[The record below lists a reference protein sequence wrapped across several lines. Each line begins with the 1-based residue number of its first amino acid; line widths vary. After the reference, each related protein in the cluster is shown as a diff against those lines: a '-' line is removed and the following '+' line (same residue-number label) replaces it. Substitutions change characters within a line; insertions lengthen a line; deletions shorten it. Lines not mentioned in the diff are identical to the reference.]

1 MKSFAYQEA
10 FTLASGQQLH
20 QLDMAKP
27 SPTGRDIL
35 VEVKAI
41 SVNPV
46 DTKIR
51 QWMSAEPGKCKVL
64 GWDAAGVVKAVG
76 EKVENFQ
83 VGDEVW
89 YAGDLTRPGSN
100 AEFQLV
106 DERIVGRKPSTLG
119 FAEAAAMP
127 LTTITAWEMLFDRL
141 EVDRESADKT
151 ILIVGAAGG
160 VGSIMVQLVKHF
172 TNLKI
177 IGTASRSETV
187 TWLKDL
193 GVDYLVNHR
202 QPLAE
207 QVRSHGI
214 QEVDYAVSLTH
225 TEDHYPSIVEL
236 VKAQGK
242 FGLIDDPKELDVVA
256 LKQKCISLHWEFMFT
271 RSMFKTDD
279 IIAQHQLLNQ
289 VAGLV
294 DEGKIKSTLGEHFG
308 TINVE
313 NLMRAHALLE
323 SNKAKGKIVL
333 EGFE

>member
-1 MKSFAYQEA
+1 MKAFAYQEA
-10 FTLASGQQLH
+10 FELASGQQLGSIELPEPQVSGH
-20 QLDMAKP
+20 DL
-27 SPTGRDIL
+27 L

-46 DTKIR
+46 DAKIR
-51 QWMSAEPGKCKVL
+51 QWMSAEPGKCKIL

-76 EKVENFQ
+76 EKVENFK

-100 AEFQLV
+100 AELQLV

-141 EVDRESADKT
+141 EVDRESSEKS

-160 VGSIMVQLVKHF
+160 VGSIMVQLLKHF

-187 TWLKDL
+187 SWLKDL

-202 QPLAE
+202 HPLAE
-207 QVRSHGI
+207 QVRAHGI
-214 QEVDYAVSLTH
+214 KDVDYAVSLTH

-236 VKAQGK
+236 VKPQGK

-271 RSMFKTDD
+271 RSMFNTGD
-279 IIAQHQLLNQ
+279 IAAQHQLLNE
-289 VAGLV
+289 VADLV
-294 DEGKIKSTLGEHFG
+294 DAGKIRSTLGEHFG
-308 TINVE
+308 SINTE

-323 SNKAKGKIVL
+323 SHKAKGKIVL